1 MDWQTNNEETLT
13 MPDKKNSVIKNLS
26 NFGHENK
33 EFYKIIEKSLS
44 GVEINIK
51 DAVIL
56 FNAKGREIDTLYNL
70 ANQLRYQANGN
81 HVSFVINRNI
91 NFTNICHIGCSFC
104 GFAKNIKDINANWY
118 SLEEIVKKASDAWN
132 RGATEV
138 CIQGGLHP
146 KMDGNYYREIILSI
160 KSKLPDMHIHAFSPF
175 EIWYGSAKTKLSIV
189 DFLSDLKECGL
200 GSMPGTAAEILD
212 TEIRYKLTKNKL
224 SAEKWIEIIKTAHK
238 IGIPTTSTIM
248 YGHLDN
254 PKHWAS
260 HLSIIREIQ
269 KETGG
274 FTEFIPLSFVHSNSP
289 LFIRDTEKRVRPGP
303 SLEEKYKMHSVS
315 RIMFFG
321 LINNIQA
328 SWPKLGPQIVQKTLD
343 LGAND
348 LGGTL
353 MNESISR
360 SAGATYG
367 EEITAN
373 EMARVIK
380 AANKI
385 PVQRNTLYKFIKTF
399 ERDIPTITK
408 PLVERNGLDPLNYLN
423 K

>member
-1 MDWQTNNEETLT
+1 MVWQTNNEEIL
-13 MPDKKNSVIKNLS
+13 MMSCKNNSVINNLS
-26 NFGHENK
+26 NFGHKNK
-33 EFYKIIEKSLS
+33 EFYKVIEKSLS
-44 GVEINIK
+44 GVEIDIK
-51 DAVIL
+51 DAVTL
-56 FNAKGREIDTLYNL
+56 FNAKGKEIETLYKL
-70 ANQLRYQANGN
+70 ANQLRYQANGD

-104 GFAKNIKDINANWY
+104 GFAKNIKDKNANWY
-118 SLEEIVKKASDAWN
+118 SLEEIVKKASDAWI

-146 KMDGNYYREIILSI
+146 KMDGSYYREIILSI
-160 KSKLPDMHIHAFSPF
+160 KKKLPNMHIHAFSPF

-212 TEIRYKLTKNKL
+212 TEIRYRLTKNKL
-224 SAEKWIEIIKTAHK
+224 SAEKWIEIIKAAHK

-254 PKHWAS
+254 PKHWAN

-274 FTEFIPLSFVHSNSP
+274 FTEFVPLGFVHSNSP
-289 LFIRDTEKRVRPGP
+289 LFINDKEKSVRPGP
-303 SLEEKYKMHSVS
+303 SHDEVYKMHSVA

-328 SWPKLGPQIVQKTLD
+328 SWPKLGPEIVQKTLA
-343 LGAND
+343 LGVND

-373 EMARVIK
+373 EMARIIK

-385 PVQRNTLYKFIKTF
+385 PVQRNTIYNFIKTF
-399 ERDIPTITK
+399 ERDTPTITK